1 MSISPS
7 DLLADFVEVDSFA
20 AVQYVRNKI
29 GDNQWQV
36 VVVDLG
42 GGRYA
47 LFTLAHLIEAL
58 TAWQGS
64 PLPNSIGGAALDQIP
79 GFLEKYAVTAVDISA
94 ATTLPE
100 ARKQIIRNPL
110 KLGVGVEKGAV
121 RGIIGRS
128 DTVRSGD
135 YPVVSFDA
143 LPVGAV
149 TASIPGVLSA
159 SEGDGPPTSSKAV
172 DPRIVN
178 VELYDEDL
186 SRLNPKEKPLTKE
199 TDYLLYFFVDKV
211 ASKFT
216 ITGSQ
221 NVDIATIFKGDEDAL
236 DITVQL
242 ESEEFEIQKNVQTL
256 RVPRTG
262 KSDKLKFPIRTKHDG
277 PATINAVLLK
287 DGAFI
292 QVITLKFFV
301 GELFSVETK
310 GREINAAPLLRPR
323 DLSLTILN
331 TGANFQM
338 ILSGPT
344 AAMATLPLDKRQ
356 LSKWVG
362 QVRQKLLDVVHLE
375 ASGVRLYQTRLDIP
389 ANVNKHTLPIL
400 ANAGFDL
407 FEKIFYGPAADMQT
421 RLLGDTFKKLA
432 RKETLNIQIF
442 SQEFTLPWGL
452 LYIGD
457 DPDNPEPEHFLGLKH
472 VIEHIPLQPQMQ
484 VTDRAINT
492 TKGIQVA
499 LNVNKDIDDQM
510 GQPIIQRQIDE
521 WQKLS
526 QGNSNIRVEVR
537 SDAVDVMTA
546 LNDGEA
552 VDQILYFYCHA
563 ESYNLDEMDKGGAD
577 MSRLIMTGHEDLTL
591 RRMSRNRTSL
601 VGQPLVFIN
610 ACESAELS
618 PEFYDGF
625 VPYFVSK
632 GARGVIGTEC
642 ETPALFAEEWAKRFF
657 PRFLAGQPLGQI
669 FLDLRRE
676 FYNNHNNIMGLL
688 YALYVDGDTYV
699 SNPLMS

>member
-1 MSISPS
+1 
-7 DLLADFVEVDSFA
+7 
-20 AVQYVRNKI
+20 
-29 GDNQWQV
+29 
-36 VVVDLG
+36 
-42 GGRYA
+42 
-47 LFTLAHLIEAL
+47 
-58 TAWQGS
+58 
-64 PLPNSIGGAALDQIP
+64 
-79 GFLEKYAVTAVDISA
+79 
-94 ATTLPE
+94 
-100 ARKQIIRNPL
+100 
-110 KLGVGVEKGAV
+110 
-121 RGIIGRS
+121 
-128 DTVRSGD
+128 
-135 YPVVSFDA
+135 
-143 LPVGAV
+143 
-149 TASIPGVLSA
+149 
-159 SEGDGPPTSSKAV
+159 
-172 DPRIVN
+172 
-178 VELYDEDL
+178 
-186 SRLNPKEKPLTKE
+186 
-199 TDYLLYFFVDKV
+199 
-211 ASKFT
+211 
-216 ITGSQ
+216 
-221 NVDIATIFKGDEDAL
+221 
-236 DITVQL
+236 
-242 ESEEFEIQKNVQTL
+242 
-256 RVPRTG
+256 
-262 KSDKLKFPIRTKHDG
+262 
-277 PATINAVLLK
+277 
-287 DGAFI
+287 
-292 QVITLKFFV
+292 
-301 GELFSVETK
+301 
-310 GREINAAPLLRPR
+310 
-323 DLSLTILN
+323 
-331 TGANFQM
+331 
-338 ILSGPT
+338 
-344 AAMATLPLDKRQ
+344 
-356 LSKWVG
+356 
-362 QVRQKLLDVVHLE
+362 
-375 ASGVRLYQTRLDIP
+375 
-389 ANVNKHTLPIL
+389 
-400 ANAGFDL
+400 
-407 FEKIFYGPAADMQT
+407 MQT

-601 VGQPLVFIN
+601 AGQPLVFIN